1 MSKIKLM
8 NESLANK
15 IAAGEVIERIANVV
29 KELVEN
35 SIDAGS
41 TNITVNL
48 LDSGKT
54 KIEVID
60 NGSGM
65 DRSDAKLCFLRHA
78 TSKVYNDDDLFF
90 INTLGFRGEALA
102 SIASVSEV
110 ILNTYDGK
118 ESTSITIKGSKIIST
133 TDGQKRKGTH
143 IKVNKLF
150 YNTPARLKYLK
161 SDRSELN
168 LVVSYIEK
176 LSLANPKISFTL
188 TNNNQTLIK
197 TSGKNLLKAINEI
210 YGLEISKNTIPI
222 HLSSDDYD
230 IDGFICK
237 PEILKKNKNHMHVF
251 INGRVIKNFE
261 LLKTIDEA
269 YHTYKPDGFYP
280 VVFINI
286 FTDPSLTDVNIHP
299 TKQDIKIS
307 KMAILKTE
315 IRDSIKNALY
325 SDNLVSSPLK
335 FEETLESK
343 LPINLF
349 EEPFEETKEV
359 ELVKREYTAF
369 SDSTFKVEEQSEFD
383 FKSINE
389 QIRKIELYPVGIAF
403 GTYIIAENKEG
414 IYLIDQHAAQE
425 RINYEKILRSFLKN
439 EQIDMLVPITMELST
454 SEYDIVMKMKDKLI
468 EMGFNIE
475 PFGPNT
481 IKIDSH
487 PTWVKESKEKDT
499 IKEVINVL
507 TEEEKNFDALKF
519 NDKVAATVACKAS
532 IKGNSRITLDAANFI
547 LEQLVL
553 CDNPYN
559 CPHGRPTI
567 IKFTI
572 YELEKMFKRSM

>member
-35 SIDAGS
+35 SIDASS
-41 TNITVNL
+41 TDIKVNL

-54 KIEVID
+54 MIEVID
-60 NGSGM
+60 NGNGM
-65 DRSDAKLCFLRHA
+65 DRSDAKICFLRHA
-78 TSKVYNDDDLFF
+78 TSKIYNDDDLFF

-110 ILNTYDGK
+110 ILNTYDGNVASK
-118 ESTSITIKGSKIIST
+118 VVIKGSKIISI
-133 TDGQKRKGTH
+133 TDGQKRKGTS
-143 IKVNKLF
+143 IRVNKLF

-168 LVVSYIEK
+168 LVISYIEK
-176 LSLANPKISFTL
+176 LAIANPSISFTL
-188 TNNNQTLIK
+188 TNNNLTLVK
-197 TSGKNLLKAINEI
+197 TSGKSLLKVINEI
-210 YGLEISKNTIPI
+210 YGLEISKNVLKI
-222 HLSSDDYD
+222 HSSSDDYD
-230 IDGFICK
+230 IDGYICK

-251 INGRVIKNFE
+251 INERVIKNFE
-261 LLKTIDEA
+261 LLKTIDGA

-280 VVFINI
+280 IVFINI
-286 FTDPSLTDVNIHP
+286 STDPSLTDVNIHP

-307 KMAILKTE
+307 KIEILKNE
-315 IRDSIKNALY
+315 LNDCIKKALY
-325 SDNLVSSPLK
+325 NDNLVAKPLK
-335 FEETLESK
+335 IENELEDM
-343 LPINLF
+343 LPTNLF
-349 EEPFEETKEV
+349 EETTEVSLTKNDFIV
-359 ELVKREYTAF
+359 F
-369 SDSTFKVEEQSEFD
+369 SNSTFKIEEPIQNEFD

-389 QIRKIELYPVGIAF
+389 QIKKIELYPVGIAF

-425 RINYEKILRSFLKN
+425 RINYEKVLKSFLTN
-439 EQIDMLVPITMELST
+439 EQISLMVPIIIELSS
-454 SEYDIVMKMKDKLI
+454 SEYDIVINNI
-468 EMGFNIE
+468 ERLTDIGFSVE
-475 PFGPNT
+475 PFGINT
-481 IKIDSH
+481 IKVDAH
-487 PTWVKESKEKDT
+487 PTWIKEAKAKET

-507 TEEEKNFDALKF
+507 IDEEKDFDALKF
-519 NDKVAATVACKAS
+519 NDNVAATIACKAS
-532 IKGNSRITLDAANFI
+532 IKGNQRITLDAANYI
-547 LEQLVL
+547 LEELVL

-559 CPHGRPTI
+559 CPHGRPTM